1 MLSIE
6 KSTMKNMVNYFFVLI
21 LCLCIMIIL
30 LRIKPHHL
38 RTPFIYEGDAL
49 FYSMLIKGIID
60 NGWYLHNEFLGMP
73 WGTDLHDF
81 PIPDSFHLLLIKF
94 ATLFTADHALIL
106 NIFFILTFPLTTI
119 TALGVFRHFKLS
131 SFPAVL
137 GSLLYTFTP
146 YHFRRSEHHL
156 MYSAYYIVPLMVMV
170 LLWACASDRAINDKN
185 QHGLSLNFKGSK
197 FILSLIICVL
207 IASTGGVY
215 YSFFACCLLLTV
227 GLIRTFSL
235 RHIRHFLLPGI
246 LICAIAATTIANL
259 SPSILYQIKYGKTS
273 TAQRFPRDAEVYGL
287 KIAQLLLP
295 ITDHRLALCNRLKV
309 QYNAGPLI
317 NENDDSSLGLIGSVG
332 FLTLLGWLL
341 ARGLNDTR
349 QEVDNAG
356 YLLNYLSVLNIAA
369 VLLGTIGGFGTL
381 FALLISP
388 QIRSYNRISVY
399 IAFFA
404 FFAIVLLLDRVEQ
417 RFFSTRGWR
426 AAFYVLIVLLLALG
440 IVDQSSKQ
448 FVPNYGMTHAEYRS
462 DADFISEIEAA
473 VQPGSMIFQLP
484 VKRFPETSPIERL
497 WDYDLFKG
505 YLHARQL
512 RWTYGAMK
520 DRRSD
525 TWQTLLVARPLNEM
539 VEAITL
545 AGFKG
550 IYVDRFG
557 YPDSA
562 TQLEADL
569 TDLLGTT
576 PLVSKNARLAFF
588 NLFLYQHKLQEKY
601 TVQELERKRKEALS
615 PLVAK

>member
-6 KSTMKNMVNYFFVLI
+6 KSTMKNMVKYFFVLI
-21 LCLCIMIIL
+21 LCLCITVIL
-30 LRIKPHHL
+30 LKIKPHYL
-38 RTPFIYEGDAL
+38 RTPFVYVGDAV
-49 FYSMLIKGIID
+49 FYSMIIKGIID
-60 NGWYLHNEFLGMP
+60 NGWHLHNEFIGMP

-81 PIPDSFHLLLIKF
+81 PITDTFHLLLIKV

-119 TALGVFRHFKLS
+119 TALIVFRHFKLS
-131 SFPAVL
+131 YFPAVL

-146 YHFRRSEHHL
+146 YHLSRSEYHL

-170 LLWACASDRAINDKN
+170 LLWVCASGREVNDKS
-185 QHGLSLNFKGSK
+185 QQSLSLNLQSSK
-197 FILSLIICVL
+197 LILSLIICVL

-215 YSFFACCLLLTV
+215 YSFFACCLLLIV
-227 GLIRTFSL
+227 GLIRACSL
-235 RHIRHFLLPGI
+235 RHIRHFFLPGI
-246 LICAIAATTIANL
+246 LIATIATTALANL
-259 SPSILYQIKYGKTS
+259 SPSILYQIKHGPTS
-273 TAQRFPRDAEVYGL
+273 TAQRFPSDAEIYGL
-287 KIAQLLLP
+287 KVAQLLLP
-295 ITDHRLALCNRLKV
+295 ITDHRLALWSHVKAK
-309 QYNAGPLI
+309 YNANPLI

-341 ARGLNDTR
+341 ARGLNVTR
-349 QEVDNAG
+349 QEADSAG
-356 YLLNYLSVLNIAA
+356 HLLNYLSVLNIAA
-369 VLLGTIGGFGTL
+369 VLLGTIGGFGAL

-417 RFFSTRGWR
+417 RFFSTRGRR
-426 AAFYVLIVLLLALG
+426 AAFCILIVFLLVLG
-440 IVDQSSKQ
+440 IVDQSSKR
-448 FVPNYGMTHAEYRS
+448 FVPSYGMTRAEYRS
-462 DADFISEIEAA
+462 DADFIREIETA
-473 VQPGSMIFQLP
+473 VPPGSMIFQLP
-484 VKRFPETSPIERL
+484 VKRFPETPPIERL
-497 WDYDLFKG
+497 GDYDLFKG

-525 TWQTLLVARPLNEM
+525 TWQTSIVVRPLNEM

-562 TQLEADL
+562 AQLEADL
-569 TDLLGTT
+569 TGLLGTT

-588 NLFLYQHKLQEKY
+588 NLALYQHKLQEKY
-601 TVQELERKRKEALS
+601 TVQELEGKRKEALS